1 MKIKLLYWVGLMILV
16 FLCLTVTAFAVDSPV
31 GVVYRGHIQDLGD
44 YPSDGSW
51 LDSPEMIGTKGQ
63 SKRIE
68 GFSIKLTGDIP
79 ADMVIRYNVHVQNK
93 GWLYDANDSTD
104 WPQDGDY
111 AGTSGQSLR
120 IEAVK
125 IVLTDTSGEAVSG
138 YGVKYRG
145 HVQNLGDL
153 PADDSQWLAD
163 GAQLGTVGSSLRLEA
178 LLVAVVKNKTDL
190 TAYTALLAQIEKTAP
205 EDYTVASWTALQ
217 TAIES
222 HAVTAEQSQM
232 TVNAAV
238 KAIQTAYHQL
248 VKKAEPVVYDSAG
261 TFGPAS
267 GNETIDGDVTLV
279 ADAVILQNLVI
290 EGQLTISEAVG
301 DGTVTLNNVT
311 VMGDTFVRGGGVNS
325 IHINGGSYKTIVM
338 EKTASGAVRI
348 VATDAT
354 GLAVVIAEDAAGE
367 TIILQGAFDSVAVN
381 APELSVT
388 TAGPATTIGR
398 LSVGATAAGSI
409 LNLAAGTT
417 VQALMINGK
426 SAIKGPGNVI
436 GAIVNVDGVVFEK
449 APQRLMVAPG
459 LTVPPVV
466 TPVPPPSD
474 PGPGSPAKKQLSISA
489 PTITTA
495 KYYDGTTRAAV
506 TAGTLTGVAPG
517 DQVTV
522 TAMANYDSKT
532 AGGDKHIQVTYTLAG
547 ADAGNYIKPGNT
559 AASGIIAPK
568 PLSFNIFTHRI
579 SKVYDGTN
587 KAAVEIGHLMGIVGT
602 DEVSILSTAAS
613 YYDETADT
621 HKFITVSCILTGSD
635 KDNYQAPI
643 YTLFG
648 EITPQPLTAAGV
660 VVSTDKSYDGSTN
673 ANVTDNGTVTGVVG
687 ADDVIV
693 TPIANYATKKAE
705 ANKPLTV
712 TYVLTG
718 DETVLGNYTAPV
730 DEIYPTAGAITPID
744 LVMSGITVTTA
755 KAYDG
760 TATAAVTNPGT
771 IDNKYRQDDVVPVTT
786 AAYSTPAVGDKL
798 AVWVTVSL
806 TGADRENYRPLTR
819 LVTDQ
824 GEITSKQLTVTSQ
837 NLTTTK
843 VYDGLATAA
852 VTEVTLSGVTEG
864 ENVAVTATAS
874 YNDPQLGSEKPITVV
889 YQITGEDI
897 GNYLKPDDFTTTIG
911 VIKKDLRVVSYDS
924 STGSWSAPTVA
935 NELAIATELP
945 QGFRIFAVD
954 HDGAVFAGAGYGTIK
969 QYGGGN
975 TWETPFSGE
984 LLLANPVY
992 AGVADGIALA
1002 VDPTDGKVYQITQD
1016 ADTWSD
1022 SLSTINLAGREVVGA
1037 YQTAAGADC
1046 YLVLKQEGTLIQY
1059 NLTTKTELNPLIEF
1073 PTIPDGYQICG
1084 VNVAGGQLNIYLWP
1098 LS

>member
-1 MKIKLLYWVGLMILV
+1 M
-16 FLCLTVTAFAVDSPV
+16 
-31 GVVYRGHIQDLGD
+31 
-44 YPSDGSW
+44 
-51 LDSPEMIGTKGQ
+51 
-63 SKRIE
+63 
-68 GFSIKLTGDIP
+68 
-79 ADMVIRYNVHVQNK
+79 
-93 GWLYDANDSTD
+93 
-104 WPQDGDY
+104 
-111 AGTSGQSLR
+111 
-120 IEAVK
+120 
-125 IVLTDTSGEAVSG
+125 
-138 YGVKYRG
+138 
-145 HVQNLGDL
+145 
-153 PADDSQWLAD
+153 AD

-290 EGQLTISEAVG
+290 EGQLTISEAGG

-367 TIILQGAFDSVAVN
+367 TIILEGAFDSVAVN

-388 TAGPATTIGR
+388 TAGSATTIGR
-398 LSVGATAAGSI
+398 LSVG
-409 LNLAAGTT
+409 
-417 VQALMINGK
+417 
-426 SAIKGPGNVI
+426 
-436 GAIVNVDGVVFEK
+436 
-449 APQRLMVAPG
+449 
-459 LTVPPVV
+459 
-466 TPVPPPSD
+466 
-474 PGPGSPAKKQLSISA
+474 
-489 PTITTA
+489 
-495 KYYDGTTRAAV
+495 
-506 TAGTLTGVAPG
+506 
-517 DQVTV
+517 
-522 TAMANYDSKT
+522 
-532 AGGDKHIQVTYTLAG
+532 
-547 ADAGNYIKPGNT
+547 
-559 AASGIIAPK
+559 
-568 PLSFNIFTHRI
+568 
-579 SKVYDGTN
+579 
-587 KAAVEIGHLMGIVGT
+587 
-602 DEVSILSTAAS
+602 
-613 YYDETADT
+613 
-621 HKFITVSCILTGSD
+621 
-635 KDNYQAPI
+635 
-643 YTLFG
+643 
-648 EITPQPLTAAGV
+648 
-660 VVSTDKSYDGSTN
+660 
-673 ANVTDNGTVTGVVG
+673 
-687 ADDVIV
+687 
-693 TPIANYATKKAE
+693 
-705 ANKPLTV
+705 
-712 TYVLTG
+712 
-718 DETVLGNYTAPV
+718 
-730 DEIYPTAGAITPID
+730 
-744 LVMSGITVTTA
+744 
-755 KAYDG
+755 
-760 TATAAVTNPGT
+760 
-771 IDNKYRQDDVVPVTT
+771 
-786 AAYSTPAVGDKL
+786 
-798 AVWVTVSL
+798 
-806 TGADRENYRPLTR
+806 
-819 LVTDQ
+819 
-824 GEITSKQLTVTSQ
+824 
-837 NLTTTK
+837 
-843 VYDGLATAA
+843 ATAA

-864 ENVAVTATAS
+864 ENVAVTAMAS

-889 YQITGEDI
+889 YQIMGEDI

-924 STGSWSAPTVA
+924 STGIWSAPTVA

-1002 VDPTDGKVYQITQD
+1002 IDPTDGKVYQITQD

-1084 VNVAGGQLNIYLWP
+1084 VNVTSGQLNIYLWP